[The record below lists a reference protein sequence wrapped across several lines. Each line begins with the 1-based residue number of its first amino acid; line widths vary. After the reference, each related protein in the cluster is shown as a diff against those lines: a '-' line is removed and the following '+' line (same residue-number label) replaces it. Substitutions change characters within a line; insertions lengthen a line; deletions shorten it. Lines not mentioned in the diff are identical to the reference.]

1 MDLSERSGSVSQRH
15 PWETARVA
23 VVREIVGG
31 LGLERPRVL
40 DVGSGDGYLV
50 QALHQALRFR
60 DVIAQDIHLTDALAE
75 ELRRPGVEFVR
86 ELTDPQ
92 YRADLILLMDV
103 LEHVEGPVEFLAQ
116 LARERLSQGGH
127 IVITVPAFQQL
138 FTDHDRA
145 LKHFRRYDRAQLV
158 REVEGAGLS
167 VLDSGY
173 LFASL
178 LAPRALSALRERV
191 WPRRG
196 ASHGVGSWRGPS
208 LVTQLLHGVLALDG
222 RLCLAAR
229 ERGVTVP
236 GLTVWLTCKTPS

>member
-1 MDLSERSGSVSQRH
+1 MDLSERSGRVTRRH
-15 PWETARVA
+15 PWETARVTA
-23 VVREIVGG
+23 VRKIVGG
-31 LGLERPRVL
+31 LGLEGPRVL

-60 DVIAQDIHLTDALAE
+60 DVIAQDIHLTDALAA

-86 ELTDPQ
+86 ELTDPN

-103 LEHVEGPVEFLAQ
+103 LEHVESPVEFLAR
-116 LARERLSQGGH
+116 LARERLSPGGRV
-127 IVITVPAFQQL
+127 VITVPAFQQL

-158 REVEGAGLS
+158 REVQDAGLA

-178 LAPRALSALRERV
+178 LPPRALSALRERL

-196 ASHGVGSWRGPS
+196 ASHGVGSWQGPS